1 MQQIFSFPAGKG
13 KNQTI
18 LWNADW
24 EEHLMLGM
32 KDKAIP
38 MQAEV

>member
-1 MQQIFSFPAGKG
+1 MQQIFSFPAGKV

-24 EEHLMLGM
+24 AEHLILGM
-32 KDKAIP
+32 MDKAIP
-38 MQAEV
+38 VQA